1 MKIETFEMERVQSV
15 YENRVKYN
23 LSESGVHPFAV
34 TEFLER
40 DEIDRLLSTRLGYP
54 QTNGSDKLKEAVSSL
69 YKNSN
74 GDNILVVNGSA
85 EANFLA
91 VWSLLEPGDELVFML
106 PNYMQM
112 WGLARG
118 FGITVKPFYLKE
130 ELHWAPDLDELRRLV
145 NPKTKMICV
154 CNPNNPTGAV
164 LDIEVMKG
172 IVDIAS
178 EVGAWIHSDEVY
190 RGAELAGEETQSFYG
205 LYDKAIISCGLSK
218 AYALPGL
225 RIGWLA
231 GPKDVIE
238 KIWAY
243 HDYMSIS
250 VGMLNDGL
258 AILALRPHTRLKI
271 LERNRKL
278 LRENL
283 DVFTGWA
290 DKHGGTFGFIPP
302 KAGGIVLV
310 RYNIDINSNLLMTR
324 MRDEKEVFVVS
335 GDLFGLDGSAKFIR
349 IGIGTE
355 TEYFSKGLSQ
365 IDEFLKEN
373 WI

>member
-15 YENRVKYN
+15 YENRIKYN
-23 LSESGVHPFAV
+23 LSESGVHPFSV
-34 TEFLER
+34 TEFLEQG
-40 DEIDRLLSTRLGYP
+40 EIDRLLSTRLGYP
-54 QTNGSDKLKEAVSSL
+54 QTNGSDALREAVSSL
-69 YKNSN
+69 YKGSS

-91 VWSLLEPGDELVFML
+91 VWSLLEPGDEFVFML

-118 FGITVKPFYLKE
+118 FGITVKPLYLKE
-130 ELHWAPDLDELRRLV
+130 ELDWAPDLDELRRLV
-145 NPKTKMICV
+145 TPKTKMISV

-172 IVDIAS
+172 IVDIAAG
-178 EVGAWIHSDEVY
+178 VGAWVHSDEVY
-190 RGAELAGEETQSFYG
+190 RGAELVGEETRSFYG
-205 LYDKAIISCGLSK
+205 LYDKAIVTCGLSK

-243 HDYMSIS
+243 HDYMTIS
-250 VGMLNDGL
+250 VGMLNQEL
-258 AILALRPHTRLKI
+258 AILALRPDTRFKI

-283 DVFTGWA
+283 DVFTGWVA
-290 DKHGGTFGFIPP
+290 GHGGTFDFIPP

-310 RYNIDINSNLLMTR
+310 RYNIDINANLLMTR

-335 GDLFGLDGSAKFIR
+335 GDCFGLDGSAKFIR
-349 IGIGTE
+349 IGIGTD
-355 TEYFSKGLSQ
+355 TGYFSKGLSQ

-373 WI
+373 F

>member
-1 MKIETFEMERVQSV
+1 VKIETFEMERVQSI

-23 LSESGVHPFAV
+23 LSESGVHPFTI
-34 TEFLER
+34 TELLEQ
-40 DEIDRLLSTRLGYP
+40 DEIDHLLSRRLGYE
-54 QTNGSDKLKEAVSSL
+54 QTNGSDKLRDAVSGL
-69 YKNSN
+69 YKNCKR
-74 GDNILVVNGSA
+74 DNILVVNGSA

-106 PNYMQM
+106 PSYMQI

-118 FGITVKPFYLKE
+118 FGITVKPFHLKE
-130 ELHWAPDLDELRRLV
+130 ELHWAPDLDELRSLV
-145 NPKTKMICV
+145 TPKTKMIAV

-164 LDIEVMKG
+164 LDIEVMKE
-172 IVDIAS
+172 IVNIAA
-178 EVGAWIHSDEVY
+178 EVDAWVLSDEVY
-190 RGAELAGEETQSFYG
+190 RGAELAGEETRSFYG
-205 LYDKAIISCGLSK
+205 LYDKVIVSCGLSK

-238 KIWAY
+238 KIWSY
-243 HDYMSIS
+243 HDYMTISI
-250 VGMLNDGL
+250 GTLNSEV
-258 AILALRPHTRLKI
+258 AVLALRPHTRLKI
-271 LERNRKL
+271 FERNRKL
-278 LRENL
+278 LRKNL
-283 DVFTGWA
+283 EVLTGWA
-290 DKHGGTFGFIPP
+290 NKHGGTFGFIPP

-310 RYNIDINSNLLMTR
+310 RYNIDIKSALFMSR

-335 GDLFGLDGSAKFIR
+335 GDCFGLDRSDKFIR
-349 IGIGTE
+349 IGIGTG

-373 WI
+373 F

>member
-1 MKIETFEMERVQSV
+1 MKIETFEMERVQSI

-23 LSESGVHPFAV
+23 LTESGVHPF
-34 TEFLER
+34 TIIELLEQN
-40 DEIDRLLSTRLGYP
+40 EIDHLLSTRLGYG
-54 QTNGSDKLKEAVSSL
+54 QTNGSDKLRDAVSCL

-74 GDNILVVNGSA
+74 SDNILVVNGSA

-91 VWSLLEPGDELVFML
+91 VWSILEPGDELVLML
-106 PNYMQM
+106 PNYMQI

-118 FGITVKPFYLKE
+118 FGITVKPLNLKE
-130 ELHWAPDLDELRRLV
+130 ELHWAPDLDELRSLV
-145 NPKTKMICV
+145 TPKTKMIAV

-164 LDIEVMKG
+164 LDIEVMKE
-172 IVDIAS
+172 IVNIAAK
-178 EVGAWIHSDEVY
+178 VDAWVYSDEVY
-190 RGAELAGEETQSFYG
+190 RGAELVGGETQSFYE
-205 LYDKAIISCGLSK
+205 LYDRAIISCGLSK

-243 HDYMSIS
+243 HDYMTIS
-250 VGMLNDGL
+250 VGMLSNEI

-278 LRENL
+278 LRKNL
-283 DVFTGWA
+283 KVLIEWA
-290 DKHGGTFGFIPP
+290 DKHGDTFSFIPP
-302 KAGGIVLV
+302 KAGGIVFV
-310 RYNIDINSNLLMTR
+310 RYNIDINSTLLMNR
-324 MRDEKEVFVVS
+324 MREEKEVFVVS
-335 GDLFGLDGSAKFIR
+335 GDCFGLDKFIR
-349 IGIGTE
+349 IGIGSE

-373 WI
+373 F